1 MDKGAA
7 VKLLEAD
14 CPTRKATSTPYDKPM
29 ITVSPGSTNSSF
41 ISTSQI
47 HAFGSG
53 LKVPSIN
60 SFLAPSFNANKTRED
75 TINVSNKQD
84 ESLKSDKNSESQLA
98 VTKLVINEEKLDNEI
113 LIRETYLNQLKSID
127 LSKYSFP
134 NEYVS
139 VFKDFLIE

>member
-7 VKLLEAD
+7 AKLLEAD

-53 LKVPSIN
+53 LKVPSLN

-84 ESLKSDKNSESQLA
+84 ESIKSDKNSS

-113 LIRETYLNQLKSID
+113 MIRETYLNQLKSID

>member
-7 VKLLEAD
+7 AKLLEAD

-53 LKVPSIN
+53 LKVPSLN
-60 SFLAPSFNANKTRED
+60 SFLVPSFNANKTRED

-84 ESLKSDKNSESQLA
+84 ESIKSDKNSS

-113 LIRETYLNQLKSID
+113 MIRETYLNQLKSID